1 MNANRIRCAASVA
14 CLLLASP
21 TPADNNDKKQQARQR
36 PAPEQMRQQQA
47 QPTVPNNGTRLNT
60 PGGAPA
66 GGGAAGSVNTG
77 KPMAPVGAQTIGG
90 QQTGGAATAG
100 TTVGMTSTS
109 SQPKSGNT
117 LVNPNA
123 PGNQT
128 GGAMPG
134 DFSRDKKLQ
143 SAVDGGTGAVTNQAT
158 TTSGPG
164 QKSGTA
170 LIDGTQSNFESMRGD
185 QGSRTSQ
192 QGMFP
197 AAGTQ
202 NAPGSSTAT
211 VPSPGGAP
219 MAIPYPVTTTAPA
232 TTPRET
238 PPSKTTTSGDDA
250 GTLKGMAS
258 STNMGEAQYSGGG
271 TGVKIE
277 SGAILRAT
285 GSSGTPAGTTA
296 PSKATVLTTGTPSPD
311 GDAGTPVPAS
321 VKSLGGTGPTL
332 EQTKKERGRQTTVPN
347 DDKQQVERMKADQRA
362 ASATTAGRRTNSINP
377 GDQNMPSGEFTGTP
391 ARGVQGGT
399 PESSQ
404 GGGRPKCPQDNP
416 TC

>member
-1 MNANRIRCAASVA
+1 MNANRTRCATSLA
-14 CLLLASP
+14 CLLIAFPALAD
-21 TPADNNDKKQQARQR
+21 TDKKQQ
-36 PAPEQMRQQQA
+36 PAKRAVPQQMRQQSA
-47 QPTVPNNGTRLNT
+47 QNPTLPAEGTRINT
-60 PGGAPA
+60 PGSGPRTGAS
-66 GGGAAGSVNTG
+66 GSVNTG
-77 KPMAPVGAQTIGG
+77 KPVPPVGTQTIGG
-90 QQTGGAATAG
+90 QQTGGAAVAGATVG
-100 TTVGMTSTS
+100 TTTTSP
-109 SQPKSGNT
+109 QPKSGNT

-143 SAVDGGTGAVTNQAT
+143 SAVDGGAGAVTKQA

-202 NAPGSSTAT
+202 SAPGSSTAS

-232 TTPRET
+232 TTPRES

-258 STNMGEAQYSGGG
+258 STNMGDAKYKTG
-271 TGVKIE
+271 TFDVKVD
-277 SGAILRAT
+277 GAPITRMT
-285 GSSGTPAGTTA
+285 TSGTVPAGATTPTQTKVA
-296 PSKATVLTTGTPSPD
+296 PLLTPSPD
-311 GDAGTPVPAS
+311 DGAGTPVPVS
-321 VKSLGGTGPTL
+321 VQNLGGKGPSL
-332 EQTKKERGRQTTVPN
+332 EQTKKERGRQTTMPS
-347 DDKQQVERMKADQRA
+347 DDKQQVDRIKADQRA
-362 ASATTAGRRTNSINP
+362 ASATMAGRRTNSINP
-377 GDQNMPSGEFTGTP
+377 GDQTTPSGGFSGTP
-391 ARGVQGGT
+391 TRGAQGG
-399 PESSQ
+399 PSENSK
-404 GGGRPKCPQDNP
+404 GGSRPQCPQDNP

>member
-1 MNANRIRCAASVA
+1 MNANQIRCAASLA
-14 CLLLASP
+14 CLLIALPTLA
-21 TPADNNDKKQQARQR
+21 DNDKKQQSAKRASPQ
-36 PAPEQMRQQQA
+36 QMRQQPA
-47 QPTVPNNGTRLNT
+47 QNPTPPGDGTRMNT
-60 PGGAPA
+60 PGGVPTK
-66 GGGAAGSVNTG
+66 GAAGSVNTS
-77 KPMAPVGAQTIGG
+77 KPVAPLGSQTIGG
-90 QQTGGAATAG
+90 QPTGGAATAG
-100 TTVGMTSTS
+100 ATVGTTSTS
-109 SQPKSGNT
+109 PQPKSGNT

-123 PGNQT
+123 PGNQS

-143 SAVDGGTGAVTNQAT
+143 SAVDGGAGAVTNQAT
-158 TTSGPG
+158 TTSAPG

-170 LIDGTQSNFESMRGD
+170 LIDGTQSNFETMRGD

-192 QGMFP
+192 QGIFP
-197 AAGTQ
+197 AAGAQ
-202 NAPGSSTAT
+202 NAPGSSTAS

-258 STNMGEAQYSGGG
+258 STNMGDAKYK
-271 TGVKIE
+271 TGNFDVKVD
-277 SGAILRAT
+277 GAPITRMT
-285 GSSGTPAGTTA
+285 TSGTVPAGATTSTQTKVA
-296 PSKATVLTTGTPSPD
+296 PMSTPSPD
-311 GDAGTPVPAS
+311 GGAGTPVPSS
-321 VKSLGGTGPTL
+321 VQNLGGKGPSL
-332 EQTKKERGRQTTVPN
+332 EQTKKERSRQTGVPN

-362 ASATTAGRRTNSINP
+362 ASATMQGRRANTINP
-377 GDQNMPSGEFTGTP
+377 GDQTTPTGGFTGTP
-391 ARGVQGGT
+391 TRGAQGGP
-399 PESSQ
+399 PENSQ